1 MSSMWRL
8 GRWSGDSGAGCDA
21 RLGDETSG
29 GGNSSSEAAANV
41 TMANI
46 FLCAKC
52 QYHYVCIINSPTIEQ
67 TYKAYDF
74 MEWKNNQTM
83 TTSLMLL

>member
-21 RLGDETSG
+21 WLGDETSG

-46 FLCAKC
+46 L
-52 QYHYVCIINSPTIEQ
+52 YVLNVNSIM
-67 TYKAYDF
+67 F
-74 MEWKNNQTM
+74 V
-83 TTSLMLL
+83 